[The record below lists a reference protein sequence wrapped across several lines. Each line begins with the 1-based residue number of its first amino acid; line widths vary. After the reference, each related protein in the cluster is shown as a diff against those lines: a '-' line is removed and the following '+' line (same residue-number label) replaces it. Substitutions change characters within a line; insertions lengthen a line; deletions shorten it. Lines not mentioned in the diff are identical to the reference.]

1 MTSVSVM
8 TSEIELQERL
18 ERLESES
25 AIRTLVHEY
34 CHGADKRDR
43 ARFAAVWTPD
53 AVWQVAPTQE
63 FRGVE
68 AICAAVEWQ
77 WGGAFL
83 QMHHWTSNLVI
94 DLDGDQARGE
104 VDVSVTTSSST
115 GLGRAEAGGSIATLT
130 FALTSAGASRGGRP
144 STCSIWT
151 RGPTSALARSPAMRR
166 FRLESSAPDQ

>member
-77 WGGAFL
+77 WGAFL

-104 VDVSVTTSSST
+104 VDVSVTTQFLDGT
-115 GLGRAEAGGSIATLT
+115 WA
-130 FALTSAGASRGGRP
+130 RGGGVYRDSYVRTDVGWRISRREAEHLFDLDPRP
-144 STCSIWT
+144 NVGAGTVAGDASLPS
-151 RGPTSALARSPAMRR
+151 
-166 FRLESSAPDQ
+166 

>member
-1 MTSVSVM
+1 MR
-8 TSEIELQERL
+8 SEIELHERL
-18 ERLESES
+18 DRLESES
-25 AIRTLVHEY
+25 AIRALVHEY

-68 AICAAVEWQ
+68 AICAAVERQ
-77 WGGAFL
+77 WGAFL

-104 VDVSVTTSSST
+104 VDVSVTTQFDDGTWVRGGGVYRDCYVRTDVGWRIS
-115 GLGRAEAGGSIATLT
+115 RREAEHLFDLDPRPSL
-130 FALTSAGASRGGRP
+130 SAGAISRHASLRP
-144 STCSIWT
+144 GAT
-151 RGPTSALARSPAMRR
+151 A
-166 FRLESSAPDQ
+166 